1 MTITI
6 LIIVNVFTA
15 LSIIVLALM
24 QQSKGDMGAAFGG
37 GSSQSM
43 FGSRGSANFLSRTTA
58 LMCVLFFATSLT
70 LAYMYTQ
77 RAESESVVDE
87 SSVIQQSSEI
97 PSLGDEVPSINGA
110 VEDATSGLPA
120 IEGEDSAAE
129 VIDQAEAAMEQVEQ
143 ADESDIPAIP
153 DQ

>member
-77 RAESESVVDE
+77 RAESESVMDE

-97 PSLGDEVPSINGA
+97 PNLGDEVPSINGA

-120 IEGEDSAAE
+120 IEGEESAVEVLEQVDSATG
-129 VIDQAEAAMEQVEQ
+129 QGQQ